1 MIRAYDEKLPKIHDN
16 CFIAESSDIIGDV
29 EIDKGSSLWYR
40 AVIRGDMNE
49 IRIGKNTN
57 IQDGAVIHCDSDAPT
72 IIGSCVTVGHNAIIH
87 GADIKDNVLI
97 GMGAII
103 LNHAVIGEYTIVGA
117 GAIITGGKEIP
128 PRSLVLG
135 SPGKVVRTLTEDE
148 VKSIEKSAMTYLKLA
163 EKSK

>member
-29 EIDKGSSLWYR
+29 EIDEGSSLWYR

-72 IIGSCVTVGHNAIIH
+72 IIGNSVTVGHNAIIH
-87 GADIKDNVLI
+87 GAAINDNVLI
-97 GMGAII
+97 GMGAIV